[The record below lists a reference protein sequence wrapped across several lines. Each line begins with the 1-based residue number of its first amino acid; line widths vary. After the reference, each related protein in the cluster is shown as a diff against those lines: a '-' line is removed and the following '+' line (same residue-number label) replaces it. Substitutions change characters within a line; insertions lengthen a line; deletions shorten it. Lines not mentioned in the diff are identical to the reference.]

1 MLKGLDIPR
10 QLLEQQNLLAKSK
23 EKEEKSKMIQTLK
36 QLKAKEVR

>member
-23 EKEEKSKMIQTLK
+23 EKDEKSKTMQTLK
-36 QLKAKEVR
+36 QLKAK

>member
-23 EKEEKSKMIQTLK
+23 DKEEKSKMIQTLK
-36 QLKAKEVR
+36 QLKAK

>member
-10 QLLEQQNLLAKSK
+10 QLLEQQNLLVKSK